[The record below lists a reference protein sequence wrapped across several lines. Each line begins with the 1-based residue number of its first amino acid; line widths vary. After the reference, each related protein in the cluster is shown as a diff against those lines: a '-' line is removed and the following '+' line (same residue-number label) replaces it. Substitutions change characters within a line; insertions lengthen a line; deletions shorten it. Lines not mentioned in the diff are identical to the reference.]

1 MSKCIHRFVV
11 TDLLNHRSSHIPSG
25 LSCHKRTVPAGK
37 EEVLLL
43 VFVPGRRTQREY
55 SCERAATCSNLWA
68 ASATSERPPSS
79 VALYLYTRR
88 ARRDPTV
95 CTSAQHFHNK
105 ARASGLVRFSAWYF
119 QNKTFQDTLTITW
132 FKNIR
137 IQLQI
142 SLLNILE
149 ILITE
154 VTQLGQRSKQMTL
167 KFHEWPLRVLKQ
179 SSRNCAMVIF

>member
-1 MSKCIHRFVV
+1 MLIFKGWTEQSLSKVLKVVVLSFYPLDKNNSCMTFNIKYSLDKRHGVEMSKCIHRFVV

-37 EEVLLL
+37 EAVLLL

-55 SCERAATCSNLWA
+55 SCERAATCSHLWA

-105 ARASGLVRFSAWYF
+105 AREMRA
-119 QNKTFQDTLTITW
+119 
-132 FKNIR
+132 
-137 IQLQI
+137 
-142 SLLNILE
+142 E
-149 ILITE
+149 
-154 VTQLGQRSKQMTL
+154 
-167 KFHEWPLRVLKQ
+167 
-179 SSRNCAMVIF
+179 